1 VRRFGARERAALAAS
16 LILLALLLALIRLP
30 TTLSGLNAQARK
42 NDAYGANGRQ
52 LAAADSLDV
61 DNGVAEAALQYIP
74 SSAAFAVLPPT
85 PAEVKSQSIQPL
97 TLEALF
103 PYFRSFLLP
112 RREVDLQSAQ
122 YVVCYACDP
131 AQSHGRVTW
140 LWSGENAMKIG
151 RVRSAS

>member
-1 VRRFGARERAALAAS
+1 M
-16 LILLALLLALIRLP
+16 ALLRLP
-30 TTLSGLNAQARK
+30 TTLSGLNAQAQK
-42 NDAYGANGRQ
+42 NDAYGAIGRQ

-74 SSAAFAVLPPT
+74 ASATFAVLPPT
-85 PAEVKSQSIQPL
+85 SAAVKSQAIQPL

-112 RREVDLQSAQ
+112 RQEVDPKAAQ

-131 AQSHGRVTW
+131 AQAGVPVRW
-140 LWSGENAMKIG
+140 LWSGENSMQIG
-151 RVRSAS
+151 RVRRSS